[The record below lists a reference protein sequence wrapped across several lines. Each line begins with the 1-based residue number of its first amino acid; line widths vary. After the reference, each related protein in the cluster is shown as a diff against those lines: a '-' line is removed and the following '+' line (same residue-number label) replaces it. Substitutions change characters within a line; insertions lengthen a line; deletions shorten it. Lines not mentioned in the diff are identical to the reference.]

1 MDLAREKIAIKKH
14 RVYSLP
20 KEETWKIN
28 FIREQALLKKGQLE
42 INFEEKNL
50 DAIFE
55 AICTD

>member
-1 MDLAREKIAIKKH
+1 MDLAREKMAIKKH

-28 FIREQALLKKGQLE
+28 FIRELALLKKGQLQ
-42 INFEEKNL
+42 INFDEKNL
-50 DAIFE
+50 DDILE